1 MANPR
6 FPGVEVRHA
15 RSCPAKGW
23 ERCSCKPNY
32 RGIVY
37 SKADKR
43 RIQSPGFSTP
53 QAAARWR
60 QDAQVDLRRGVRR
73 AVAPVTVRQ
82 FAVQWLEGAKAGTIR
97 NRSGR
102 PYKPSALRSYEQA
115 LEQHLLPDLGGI
127 KLGELDRNDVQDLAD
142 RLHSSGMSAST
153 VRNAIVPLRAIC
165 RRAVA
170 RRTIQTNPTTGLELP
185 VVEGRRDRY
194 ASPEEAAVLIATVP
208 ERDRP
213 LWATA
218 MYAGL
223 RRGELRALR
232 WEDVDLASG
241 VIRVRRSWD
250 RVAGEIEHE
259 VVGRAA
265 QGADRRPSCAA
276 AWSRTGSTP
285 AAHPARSCS
294 RRTVARHST
303 RAPSARAPERRGGRK
318 DSLAIT
324 LHECR
329 HTFASLMIAAGVN
342 AKALQTFMGHSSITE
357 TLDRYGHLMP
367 GSEEEAAGMLDA
379 FLDRARAADVPEDQL
394 VA

>member
-23 ERCSCKPNY
+23 ERCSCKPKY
-32 RGIVY
+32 RGVVY
-37 SKADKR
+37 SKIDKR
-43 RIQSPGFSTP
+43 RIQSPGLATP

-73 AVAPVTVRQ
+73 AVAPATVRQ
-82 FAVQWLEGAKAGTIR
+82 CAEQWLEGAKEGTIR

-115 LEQHLLPDLGGI
+115 LAQHLLPDLGGI

-142 RLHSSGMSAST
+142 RLHAGGLSGST

-185 VVEGRRDRY
+185 VVEGRCDRY

-223 RRGELRALR
+223 PRGELRALR

-250 RVAGEIEHE
+250 RVAGEIETKSSAGNRK
-259 VVGRAA
+259 VPIAAVLRGRLVEHRLDAG
-265 QGADRRPSCAA
+265 GAPRALVFPSNRNRPFDP
-276 AWSRTGSTP
+276 ST
-285 AAHPARSCS
+285 
-294 RRTVARHST
+294 V
-303 RAPSARAPERRGGRK
+303 SARAAKAWRAQG
-318 DSLAIT
+318 LAAIS

-367 GSEEEAAGMLDA
+367 GSEEEAAGLLDA
-379 FLDRARAADVPEDQL
+379 FLDRARAADVPEDQR

>member
-15 RSCPAKGW
+15 RSCPANGW
-23 ERCSCKPNY
+23 ERCSCKPTY

-43 RIQSPGFSTP
+43 RIQSAGLATP

-82 FAVQWLEGAKAGTIR
+82 FAEHWLEGAKAGTIR

-115 LEQHLLPDLGGI
+115 LEQHLLPDLGGV

-165 RRAVA
+165 RRALA
-170 RRTIQTNPTTGLELP
+170 RRTIQANPTTGLELP

-250 RVAGEIEHE
+250 RVAGEIETKSSAGQRKVPIAAVLRSRLVAHRLDAGGAPDAL
-259 VVGRAA
+259 VFPSVRNTPFDPSTISDRAGKAWRA
-265 QGADRRPSCAA
+265 QGLA
-276 AWSRTGSTP
+276 
-285 AAHPARSCS
+285 
-294 RRTVARHST
+294 
-303 RAPSARAPERRGGRK
+303 
-318 DSLAIT
+318 AIT

-379 FLDRARAADVPEDQL
+379 FLERARAADVPEDQL
-394 VA
+394 VV

>member
-23 ERCSCKPNY
+23 QRCSCKPSY
-32 RGIVY
+32 RGVVY

-43 RIQSPGFSTP
+43 RIQSSRFSTP
-53 QAAARWR
+53 QEATRWR

-82 FAVQWLEGAKAGTIR
+82 FAEEWLEGAKSGTNR
-97 NRSGR
+97 TRSGR

-115 LEQHLLPDLGGI
+115 LTERILPDLGAI
-127 KLGELDRNDVQDLAD
+127 KFGELDRNDVQDLAD
-142 RLHSSGMSAST
+142 RLQAKGLSAST

-170 RRTIQTNPTTGLELP
+170 RRQIQVNPTAGLELP
-185 VVEGRRDRY
+185 AVEGRRDRF
-194 ASPEEAAVLIATVP
+194 ATPKEAEVLIATVP
-208 ERDRP
+208 EQDRV

-223 RRGELRALR
+223 RRGELRAMR
-232 WEDVDLASG
+232 WEDVDLAAG
-241 VIRVRRSWD
+241 VIRVERSWD
-250 RVAGEIEHE
+250 RVVGEIETKSTAGRRKVPIAAVLRSHLLAHRLKTGGA
-259 VVGRAA
+259 VGTRVFAADDNRAF
-265 QGADRRPSCAA
+265 DPS
-276 AWSRTGSTP
+276 
-285 AAHPARSCS
+285 
-294 RRTVARHST
+294 TV
-303 RAPSARAPERRGGRK
+303 SARAVKVWKERK
-318 DSLAIT
+318 CTPIT

-342 AKALQTFMGHSSITE
+342 AKALQTFMGHSSITV

-367 GSEEEAAGMLDA
+367 GSEEEAADMLDA
-379 FLDRARAADVPEDQL
+379 YLERARAAVVPDDR
-394 VA
+394 VVTR

>member
-23 ERCSCKPNY
+23 ERCSCKPKY
-32 RGIVY
+32 RGVVY

-43 RIQSPGFSTP
+43 RIQSPGLATP

-73 AVAPVTVRQ
+73 AVAPVTLRQ
-82 FAVQWLEGAKAGTIR
+82 FAAQWVEGAREGAIR

-250 RVAGEIEHE
+250 RVAGEIDTKSSAGFRK
-259 VVGRAA
+259 VPIAA
-265 QGADRRPSCAA
+265 VLRSRLVAHRLDAGGAPGALVFPSDR
-276 AWSRTGSTP
+276 STP
-285 AAHPARSCS
+285 FDP
-294 RRTVARHST
+294 ST
-303 RAPSARAPERRGGRK
+303 ISARAGKSWRAQGLP
-318 DSLAIT
+318 AIT

-357 TLDRYGHLMP
+357 TLDRYGHLVP
-367 GSEEEAAGMLDA
+367 GCEEEAAGLLDA

>member
-53 QAAARWR
+53 QAATRWR
-60 QDAQVDLRRGVRR
+60 QDAQVDLRRATRR

-82 FAVQWLEGAKAGTIR
+82 FAAQWLDGARSGSIR
-97 NRSGR
+97 TRSGR

-115 LEQHLLPDLGGI
+115 LAEHLLPDLGGV

-142 RLHSSGMSAST
+142 RLHASGLSAST

-170 RRTIQTNPTTGLELP
+170 RRTIQVNPTAGLELP
-185 VVEGRRDRY
+185 VVEGRRDRF
-194 ASPEEAAVLIATVP
+194 ANPDEAALLIATAP
-208 ERDRP
+208 KRDRA

-218 MYAGL
+218 MYAGP

-232 WEDVDLASG
+232 WEDVDLAGG
-241 VIRVRRSWD
+241 VIHVERSWD
-250 RVAGEIEHE
+250 RVVGEIETKSTA
-259 VVGRAA
+259 GRRKVPIAVILRGHLVEHRLA
-265 QGADRRPSCAA
+265 TGAA
-276 AWSRTGSTP
+276 AGSRVFSTGGSTP
-285 AAHPARSCS
+285 FDPS
-294 RRTVARHST
+294 TV
-303 RAPSARAPERRGGRK
+303 SARAGKAWRLQG
-318 DSLAIT
+318 LAPIT

-329 HTFASLMIAAGVN
+329 HSFASLMIAASVN
-342 AKALQTFMGHSSITE
+342 ARRCRPSWVT
-357 TLDRYGHLMP
+357 
-367 GSEEEAAGMLDA
+367 
-379 FLDRARAADVPEDQL
+379 RASRSRLTATGT
-394 VA
+394 

>member
-15 RSCPAKGW
+15 RSCLAKGW

-43 RIQSPGFSTP
+43 RIQSPGFATP
-53 QAAARWR
+53 QAATRWR
-60 QDAQVDLRRGVRR
+60 HDAQVDLRRGVRR

-82 FAVQWLEGAKAGTIR
+82 FAMQWLEGAKAGAIR

-115 LEQHLLPDLGGI
+115 LEQHLLSDLGGI

-250 RVAGEIEHE
+250 RVAGEIEPKSSAGQRK
-259 VVGRAA
+259 VPIAA
-265 QGADRRPSCAA
+265 VLRSRLVAHRLDAGGAPGTLVFPSDRSAPFDPS
-276 AWSRTGSTP
+276 
-285 AAHPARSCS
+285 
-294 RRTVARHST
+294 TV
-303 RAPSARAPERRGGRK
+303 SARAGKAWHAQG
-318 DSLAIT
+318 LAAIT

-367 GSEEEAAGMLDA
+367 GSEEEAAVMLDA